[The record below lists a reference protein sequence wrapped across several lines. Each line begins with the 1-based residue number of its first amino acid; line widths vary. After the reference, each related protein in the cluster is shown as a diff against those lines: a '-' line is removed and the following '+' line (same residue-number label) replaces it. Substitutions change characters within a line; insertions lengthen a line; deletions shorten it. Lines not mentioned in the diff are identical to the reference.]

1 VNKLGKIFD
10 ALEKSKES
18 HKTSDTNRGN
28 REAVE
33 NEAFEKEAFLNTPV
47 SLSINR
53 KSAAYSYET
62 PKKIEKDKQQERTAS
77 LIKDEV
83 PYHVDNI
90 DKNLVSLLKPQSFET
105 EQLKILRT
113 NLLFPASGRSPRS
126 IMVTSAVPGEGKSF
140 VSSNLAISIAQSI
153 QEYVLLIDCDIRRP
167 CVHTRFGF
175 GDVPGLSD
183 HLIHGTSLDSLILKT
198 AVNKLSIL
206 PGGKRPH
213 NPSELLSS
221 QHMSKLLQE
230 VKYRYSDRYIV
241 IDSPPP
247 KLAAES
253 GAISRQVDGVLIV
266 VEYGR
271 TRRSMVSDLIEAMGK
286 EKILGVILN
295 KLDMRF
301 TSYYGLGKYGKYGTY
316 YNH

>member
-18 HKTSDTNRGN
+18 HKTLDANHGHHETD
-28 REAVE
+28 E
-33 NEAFEKEAFLNTPV
+33 NGAFEKEASFKRPV
-47 SLSINR
+47 YLGINR
-53 KSAAYSYET
+53 KSRAYPYET
-62 PKKIEKDKQQERTAS
+62 PNKNEKDMQPEPTAP

-83 PYHVDNI
+83 VHPVNDV
-90 DKNLVSLLKPQSFET
+90 DKNLVALLKPQSFET
-105 EQLKILRT
+105 EQFKILRT
-113 NLLFPASGRSPRS
+113 NLLFPTSGRSPRS

-153 QEYVLLIDCDIRRP
+153 QEYVLLMDCDIRRP

-175 GDVPGLSD
+175 ENVPGLSE
-183 HLIHGTSLDSLILKT
+183 HLTRGVPLNSLILKT

-206 PGGKRPH
+206 PGGRPPH

-230 VKYRYSDRYIV
+230 VKYRYSDRYII

-247 KLAAES
+247 KLTAEA
-253 GAISRQVDGVLIV
+253 GAISRQVDGVILV

-271 TRRSMVSDLIEAMGK
+271 TPRSMISDLIENIGK
-286 EKILGVILN
+286 DKILGVILN

-301 TSYYGLGKYGKYGTY
+301 TSYYGLGKYVKYGAY